1 MGRGTYALTG
11 PWVRTSLARYA
22 ARGFLFVVIAWFGQ
36 ANPAFA
42 AKEEQVKLKWRQL
55 GEVVT
60 GKKATVALTDG
71 AILEGRV
78 TTVGAESFTIEVKKT
93 THEQVY
99 PKGQNSV
106 RRGLVSV
113 VRVKEISGNWRAIG
127 VAIGAAP
134 AAVVGAFAY
143 QLAENEGGATS
154 ATGGAV
160 AGLVAGGAA
169 AGYFLGRSADTK
181 LLVISIVP
189 D

>member
-1 MGRGTYALTG
+1 MKPESYVRREFSGRAILKRYALRG
-11 PWVRTSLARYA
+11 VSLI
-22 ARGFLFVVIAWFGQ
+22 VIGWLSL
-36 ANPAFA
+36 ANPALA
-42 AKEEQVKLKWRQL
+42 TKEEQVSLKWSQL

-71 AILEGRV
+71 AILEGRIKSI
-78 TTVGAESFTIEVKKT
+78 GADTLAIEVKKT
-93 THEQVY
+93 THDQAY

-106 RRGLVSV
+106 PRRLVSV
-113 VRVKEISGNWRAIG
+113 VRVKEVSGNWRAIG
-127 VAIGAAP
+127 LAIGAAP
-134 AAVVGAFAY
+134 AAVVGWLAY

-160 AGLVAGGAA
+160 AGLVAGGAV

-181 LLVISIVP
+181 VLVISIVQ

>member
-1 MGRGTYALTG
+1 MGRSTYTLRESL
-11 PWVRTSLARYA
+11 VRVSPASYA
-22 ARGFLFVVIAWFGQ
+22 ARGFLLFVIAWLSQ

-42 AKEEQVKLKWRQL
+42 AKEEQVKLKWSQL

-71 AILEGRV
+71 AILEGKM
-78 TTVGAESFTIEVKKT
+78 TSVGAESLAIEVKKT
-93 THEQVY
+93 TQEQAY

-134 AAVVGAFAY
+134 TAALGAFAY
-143 QLAENEGGATS
+143 QYTENETGAD
-154 ATGGAV
+154 AGTGAAV
-160 AGLVAGGAA
+160 AGLIAGGAA

-181 LLVISIVP
+181 VLVISIVP